1 MRLPK
6 SLIATAIVGYLLS
19 ASPAYSADIGQV
31 LQQFSSSVKSWNELE
46 SRLSELSNQ
55 LNLAQQNGSLT
66 RNQVL
71 DFRAQIDKI
80 GQEEAAAKASG
91 ARMSFVDM
99 FKYTNRLNLLATQV
113 NQTMQDRHTTA
124 VDVVGYQAQLK
135 RQIADARAA
144 NQLTQVDSDKLNQ
157 DLRVIS
163 DMESGFKTT
172 GDGNLTPK
180 QNDLLVDK
188 LDVVKAAIAQQIAQ
202 SQSAI
207 PEITAR
213 REALKKKII
222 DNASLFTVEQGTSL
236 NSELAQIESTQSNFA
251 SSGNISGS
259 QIYSLATSLDKLDRR
274 IDELMNGRT
283 ANAGYPRGGRDYG
296 PRDGYPGSGP
306 RGDYP
311 RGDGPRGDYPRGDGS
326 PPWRDRD
333 GNMSNNDG
341 PRGDRGPR
349 GGADWQ
355 NNNNPNY
362 NNSDSD
368 IATAPPRRGRG
379 RRNADGTRGDASNN
393 ANDSDDQAPLNTS
406 STPSANETASG
417 GSSGGGYRDVQG
429 YWGETYVSNLASRGI
444 LGGFPDG
451 TFKPNDQITRAQF
464 AAIATKAL
472 SVPTSGAAASFRDV
486 PAKHW
491 ANNVIAAVST
501 AGLVTGF
508 PDGTFRPE
516 DKITRA
522 QALIILA
529 KALKGVNPDAADL
542 NAYSDAAD
550 VPAWAQKSVSTA
562 AAGHIIVNFPEASM
576 IRPNELATRG
586 EVAGLVYQTL
596 LQTGKDLPKVS
607 IGVLKTRSNLR

>member
-1 MRLPK
+1 MRLSR
-6 SLIATAIVGYLLS
+6 SLVATAIVGYLLS
-19 ASPAYSADIGQV
+19 GAPAYSADIGQV

-46 SRLSELSNQ
+46 SRLSELNNQ

-66 RNQVL
+66 RNQVA

-80 GQEEAAAKASG
+80 GQEESAAKASG
-91 ARMSFVDM
+91 ARMSIVDM

-113 NQTMQDRHTTA
+113 NQTMQDRQTSA
-124 VDVVGYQAQLK
+124 IDVVGYQADLR
-135 RQIADARAA
+135 RQIAAARSA
-144 NQLTQVDSDKLNQ
+144 NQLTQVDADKLNQ
-157 DLRVIS
+157 DLRVVA
-163 DMESGFKTT
+163 DMESGFKST

-180 QNDLLVDK
+180 QSELLADK

-202 SQSAI
+202 SQSAM

-222 DNASLFTVEQGTSL
+222 DNANLFTVEQGTSL
-236 NSELAQIESTQSNFA
+236 NSELAQIETTQNQY
-251 SSGNISGS
+251 SSAGSISGS

-274 IDELMNGRT
+274 IDEIMNGRT
-283 ANAGYPRGGRDYG
+283 ANNGYPRGGG
-296 PRDGYPGSGP
+296 PRGGYPRDNGP

-311 RGDGPRGDYPRGDGS
+311 RNNDPRGDNGPRGDGPGSRGDA

-333 GNMSNNDG
+333 GNISNNDG
-341 PRGDRGPR
+341 PRGPR
-349 GGADWQ
+349 GGYQ
-355 NNNNPNY
+355 NNSNPNY
-362 NNSDSD
+362 NNDSD
-368 IATAPPRRGRG
+368 IATAPPRRPRG
-379 RRNADGTRGDASNN
+379 RRNNDGTRNDA
-393 ANDSDDQAPLNTS
+393 ANDNEQADEQEPLNTS
-406 STPSANETASG
+406 SSPSG
-417 GSSGGGYRDVQG
+417 DGVQSGGGYKDVQG
-429 YWGETYVSNLASRGI
+429 YWGESYVSNLASRGI

-472 SVPTSGAAASFRDV
+472 AVPTSGAAASFNDV

-491 ANNVIAAVST
+491 ANGVIAAVSS

-529 KALKGVNPDAADL
+529 KALKGVNPDVEDL
-542 NAYSDAAD
+542 NKYSDAAS

-576 IRPNELATRG
+576 IRPNDLATRG

-596 LQTGKDLPKVS
+596 VQTGKDLPKIS
-607 IGVLKTRSNLR
+607 IGVLKTKGTRR